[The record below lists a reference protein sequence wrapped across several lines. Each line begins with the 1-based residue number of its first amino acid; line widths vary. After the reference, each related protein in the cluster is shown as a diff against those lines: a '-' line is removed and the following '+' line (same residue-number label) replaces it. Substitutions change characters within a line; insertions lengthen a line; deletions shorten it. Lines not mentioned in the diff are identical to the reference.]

1 MVGVSNT
8 KYNNTNLLIEIQ
20 AKLYYDKLR
29 DFGYSEEQIAS
40 AIQRL
45 SSEDHDRYPYL
56 LGALVYFI
64 QANLYQKMD
73 VPTIKKTLKDL
84 TNSLF
89 SSIRDSLDY
98 ILHKALDWK
107 SYFLIGRGILDEKFY
122 YPEFRSLHGSV
133 YKVPLPSEALELF
146 LKYLSKK
153 YSNIKEPSE
162 KAIIKSIK
170 DYLRKKIEELKKYEE
185 ENLPKLLE
193 EGVKRIIEIYRI
205 LKPIIENY
213 STYIKN
219 IEIHAKKSLKDLENK
234 YKEGH
239 LSHDYYYFE
248 LHMINRKLHYAA
260 KMRDY
265 IEGILKMSYL
275 IGINK
280 VSIDKIMNSLNKGD
294 PPSSLKETYN
304 LLLSEQ
310 KKLFDCEIMKKD
322 WDWCT
327 KR

>member
-8 KYNNTNLLIEIQ
+8 KYNTTDLLIEIQ

-29 DFGYSEEQIAS
+29 DFGYSEEQIES
-40 AIQRL
+40 VIQRL
-45 SSEDHDRYPYL
+45 RSEDPYRYPYL
-56 LGALVYFI
+56 LRALVYFI
-64 QANLYQKMD
+64 QTNLYQKMD
-73 VPTIKKTLKDL
+73 IPTIIKTLKDL

-98 ILHKALDWK
+98 ILYKALNWENH
-107 SYFLIGRGILDEKFY
+107 FLLGRGVPGEKFY
-122 YPEFRSLHGSV
+122 YPELRSLHGSI

-153 YSNIKEPSE
+153 SSNIKEPSE

-185 ENLPKLLE
+185 ENSPKLLE
-193 EGVKRIIEIYRI
+193 EGVKRIIETYRI
-205 LKPIIENY
+205 LKPIIERY
-213 STYIKN
+213 STYAED
-219 IEIHAKKSLKDLENK
+219 IETSAKKYLDDLENGDK
-234 YKEGH
+234 KIR
-239 LSHDYYYFE
+239 SPHDYHFE
-248 LHMINRKLHYAA
+248 LYIINIKLHYATE
-260 KMRDY
+260 MRNY

-280 VSIDKIMNSLNKGD
+280 VPVDKIMKLLNKNED
-294 PPSSLKETYN
+294 FLSNLKEAYN

-310 KKLFDCEIMKKD
+310 WNLFDCEITKR
-322 WDWCT
+322 DWCT